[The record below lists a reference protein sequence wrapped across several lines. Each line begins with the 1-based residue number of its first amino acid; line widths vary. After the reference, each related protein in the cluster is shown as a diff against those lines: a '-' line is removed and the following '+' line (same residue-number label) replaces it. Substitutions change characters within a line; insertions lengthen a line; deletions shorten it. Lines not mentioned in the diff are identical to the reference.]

1 MVEASTFLPRD
12 LTSAAIARRFV
23 GETVRAAGLTEL
35 EDAAVLAADELV
47 ANGLLHARTGLHVR
61 VCDVEGAVRIE
72 VLDGSVREPKR
83 RQRLPE
89 DAEQGRGLH
98 IVDALARAWGSESR
112 AGGKL
117 VWCELPVSQ

>member
-1 MVEASTFLPRD
+1 MVRS
-12 LTSAAIARRFV
+12 
-23 GETVRAAGLTEL
+23 AGLTEL
-35 EDAAVLAADELV
+35 EDAAVLATDELV
-47 ANGLLHARTGLHVR
+47 ANGLVHAGTGLHVR

-72 VLDGSVREPKR
+72 VQDGSVRAPER

-112 AGGKL
+112 PGGKL
-117 VWCELPVSQ
+117 VWCELPVPE